1 MGVGD
6 SWDTVVSPPPT
17 SVVPFNLE
25 RDYHWRH
32 FDNSMNAILI
42 SMFLV
47 IAIFRRFLRPRSLSS
62 SAGANGS
69 SSPNDLEAQVVFQGK
84 LDFPSPKVLSLS
96 LSLSHTHT
104 QFDYIFVFGF

>member
-17 SVVPFNLE
+17 SVVPLNLE

-69 SSPNDLEAQVVFQGK
+69 SSPNDFEAQVVFQGK

-96 LSLSHTHT
+96 HTHT